1 MNASPATFQG
11 AAASAAPAADAPPG
25 ALGEAPCSATVRVN
39 WRGHELLLTL
49 RGFEG
54 ASTLVRL
61 GRALD
66 WLEGQGATPASGRAR
81 PGPERGATL
90 VDVGN
95 GSGSRGQGQAAA
107 AGSSSNAGPVC
118 PTHGRPMK
126 QGKKGGWFCPAK
138 VAEDDGAGR
147 PVYCRQ
153 RAER

>member
-1 MNASPATFQG
+1 MNASPAILEG
-11 AAASAAPAADAPPG
+11 AAALAAPAPADAAPG

-49 RGFEG
+49 RGFDG
-54 ASTLVRL
+54 AATLTRL

-66 WLEGQGATPASGRAR
+66 WLEGQGATPASGK
-81 PGPERGATL
+81 PGQRGERSQAP
-90 VDVGN
+90 
-95 GSGSRGQGQAAA
+95 AAA
-107 AGSSSNAGPVC
+107 AGPVC

-126 QGKKGGWFCPAK
+126 QGKRGGWFCPAV

-153 RAER
+153 RAAGGSHDAP

>member
-1 MNASPATFQG
+1 MNASPTTFEG
-11 AAASAAPAADAPPG
+11 AADVATPAADAPPG

-49 RGFEG
+49 RGFDG
-54 ASTLVRL
+54 AATLTRL

-66 WLEGQGATPASGRAR
+66 WLEGQGATPASG
-81 PGPERGATL
+81 PRGH
-90 VDVGN
+90 
-95 GSGSRGQGQAAA
+95 GQAAA
-107 AGSSSNAGPVC
+107 AGSISNAGPDC

>member
-1 MNASPATFQG
+1 MNAAPAIFEG
-11 AAASAAPAADAPPG
+11 AAAVAAPTPAAEAPPG

-49 RGFEG
+49 RGFDG
-54 ASTLVRL
+54 AATLTRL

-66 WLEGQGATPASGRAR
+66 WLEGQGATPASGQR
-81 PGPERGATL
+81 
-90 VDVGN
+90 
-95 GSGSRGQGQAAA
+95 GQAAA
-107 AGSSSNAGPVC
+107 ASSSNAGPVC

-126 QGKKGGWFCPAK
+126 QGKRGGYFCPVK

-153 RAER
+153 RAEGGSHVDPR

>member
-1 MNASPATFQG
+1 MNASPATFEG
-11 AAASAAPAADAPPG
+11 AAVLATPAPAADTPPG

-54 ASTLVRL
+54 ASTLTRL

-66 WLEGQGATPASGRAR
+66 WLEGQGATPASG
-81 PGPERGATL
+81 P
-90 VDVGN
+90 
-95 GSGSRGQGQAAA
+95 RGQGQAAPA
-107 AGSSSNAGPVC
+107 ASSGPTC

>member
-11 AAASAAPAADAPPG
+11 AAVLAAPAAADTPPG

-54 ASTLVRL
+54 ASTLTRL

-66 WLEGQGATPASGRAR
+66 WLEGQGATPASGQ
-81 PGPERGATL
+81 
-90 VDVGN
+90 
-95 GSGSRGQGQAAA
+95 RGQGQAAA
-107 AGSSSNAGPVC
+107 ASSSSAGPVC
-118 PTHGRPMK
+118 QTHGRPMK
-126 QGKKGGWFCPAK
+126 QGRRGGWFCPVK
-138 VAEDDGAGR
+138 VADDDGAGR

-153 RAER
+153 RAGE

>member
-11 AAASAAPAADAPPG
+11 AAVLAAPAPADAPPG

-54 ASTLVRL
+54 ASTLTRL

-66 WLEGQGATPASGRAR
+66 WLEGQGATPASGQ
-81 PGPERGATL
+81 
-90 VDVGN
+90 
-95 GSGSRGQGQAAA
+95 RGQGQAQGSAA
-107 AGSSSNAGPVC
+107 SSSSAAPTC
-118 PTHGRPMK
+118 PTHGRAMK

-138 VAEDDGAGR
+138 VADDDGAGR

-153 RAER
+153 RVEGARPC